1 MDVVI
6 IDDNKTNVLLL
17 KHLVDRLDDGNPVTF
32 TNPVE
37 GLDWCL
43 ANAPDMII
51 VDYMMPD
58 LDGLEFITKIRK
70 SDNTD
75 DLPIVMVTTADLKEV
90 RYDALARGAT
100 DFLTKPVDTTEF
112 VARITNLMILR
123 RNSQKL
129 KNKTALLAEEVS
141 KATRDIVEREN
152 EVIFRLSKATEY
164 RDPET
169 GQHITRMSLYS
180 RLIAKQLGMGSEDVD
195 TIFRAAPMHDIGK
208 VGITDEILLKPA
220 RLTSEEFEI
229 MKAHTTIGYA
239 ILQDSPS
246 KLLQQAAD
254 IALSHHEKFDGTGYP
269 RGIAGEAIPLVGRI
283 VAVADVFDALT
294 SERPYKKAWTVE
306 DALGLIRKENGNQ
319 FDPQC
324 VAAFEECLDEVLEIK
339 SKHTDVI

>member
-17 KHLVDRLDDGNPVTF
+17 RHLVDRLEDGNPITF

-43 ANAPDMII
+43 GNEPDMII
-51 VDYMMPD
+51 VDYMMPE
-58 LDGLEFITKIRK
+58 LDGLEFISRIRSSEK
-70 SDNTD
+70 MG

-90 RYDALARGAT
+90 RYNALTRGAT

-112 VARITNLMILR
+112 VARITNLMALR
-123 RNSQKL
+123 RNSKRL
-129 KNKTALLAEEVS
+129 KNKTALLAEEVA
-141 KATRDIVEREN
+141 KATKDIVEREN

-169 GQHITRMSLYS
+169 GQHITRMSMYS
-180 RLIAKQLGMGSEDVD
+180 RLIAEKLGFSDEDVD
-195 TIFRAAPMHDIGK
+195 NIFRAAPMHDIGK

-220 RLTSEEFEI
+220 RLTPEEFET

-246 KLLQQAAD
+246 KLLQLAAD
-254 IALSHHEKFDGTGYP
+254 IALTHHEKFDGSGYP
-269 RGIAGEAIPLVGRI
+269 RGLAKEEIPLVGRI

-294 SERPYKKAWTVE
+294 SERPYKKAWTVD
-306 DALGLIRKENGNQ
+306 DALGLIVKETGHQ
-319 FDPQC
+319 FDPKC
-324 VAAFEECLDEVLEIK
+324 VETFQNCMESVLEIK
-339 SKHTDVI
+339 SKYTD